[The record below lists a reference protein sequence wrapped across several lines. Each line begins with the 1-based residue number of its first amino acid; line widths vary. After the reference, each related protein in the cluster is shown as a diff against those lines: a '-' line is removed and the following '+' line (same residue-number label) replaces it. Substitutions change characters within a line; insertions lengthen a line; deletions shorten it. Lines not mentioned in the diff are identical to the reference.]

1 MLYHA
6 ILQLNQKATQK
17 AIINTRSP
25 RTKKN
30 KLLTLPNKQSKK
42 GPSQLTFNTQNTI
55 NRRNDIKKLISTQNI
70 NYK

>member
-25 RTKKN
+25 HTKNN
-30 KLLTLPNKQSKK
+30 KLLTLPNKQTKK
-42 GPSQLTFNTQNTI
+42 VQSQLTFNTQNTI
-55 NRRNDIKKLISTQNI
+55 KRRKDIKKLITTQNI
-70 NYK
+70 KYK